1 MKIVYSSF
9 EDFTKRNQS
18 ILNIVSDKDDLNL
31 LKAIWSAR
39 DGEILK
45 LEMRSQRHN
54 KEVSKLNQRISEL
67 EGSVEKSSEKIRQLE
82 ESSER
87 AELSS
92 LDSEDKV
99 KKQER
104 DILVLKNDL
113 EVLSVES
120 DQLEKILHSK
130 DKEIDRLESLIKNER
145 EHFDLRDKKNE
156 KMIERSAKLEESF
169 ETDQRYIKELE
180 LRVDKIQK
188 QNNELNKIKTEY
200 QDQFRVHK
208 KRVSE
213 SIKLSNAQEAKVK
226 DLDDRLKKKET
237 LLNRASEKLN
247 EIQNEYNISISRSKK
262 LDAQIERL
270 EIFSRDYKQK
280 SDLLSK
286 ENVEIKKDNVEIV
299 NYCESL
305 KKEVRSLEL
314 SNEDLFSN
322 QKELESYIDK
332 LRKKASRDEIKVK
345 ELEKALEEE
354 QLRKKLAL
362 NEKHL
367 IEKELQ
373 DYKGLLS
380 EFESK
385 LKKPKRVSNS
395 IGRSLDH

>member
-67 EGSVEKSSEKIRQLE
+67 ESSVEKSSEKIRQLE
-82 ESSER
+82 ETLKR

-92 LDSEDKV
+92 LNSEDKV

-104 DILVLKNDL
+104 HILVLENDL

-130 DKEIDRLESLIKNER
+130 DKEIDRLESLINNER
-145 EHFDLRDKKNE
+145 EHFDLREKKNE

-169 ETDQRYIKELE
+169 EADQRYIKELE

-213 SIKLSNAQEAKVK
+213 STKLSNAQEAKVK

-237 LLNRASEKLN
+237 LLKRASEKLN

-270 EIFSRDYKQK
+270 EIFSRDFKQK

-332 LRKKASRDEIKVK
+332 LRKKANRDEIKVK

-354 QLRKKLAL
+354 QLRKKLTL

-385 LKKPKRVSNS
+385 LKNPKRVSNS